1 MNQLKFLIISIALLN
16 FFSCKKKEIEGII
29 IGNTLVENQT
39 IEENKKLDTI
49 ILKTLN
55 GDYNSLRKLNH
66 FQCGDGSGCYDK
78 GYIITQVIY
87 KLGETE
93 FIKMVEKLDEKEL
106 YGIENY
112 IMVGLEYGDNDYD
125 GELDNK
131 KIEIEFPR
139 LLKVLKSK

>member
-16 FFSCKKKEIEGII
+16 LLSCKKKEIEGII
-29 IGNTLVENQT
+29 IGNTLFENQT

-55 GDYNSLRKLNH
+55 GDYNFLRRLNH
-66 FQCGDGSGCYDK
+66 FQCGDGAGCYDK

-112 IMVGLEYGDNDYD
+112 IVVGLEYGDNDYD
-125 GELDNK
+125 GEIDNK
-131 KIEIEFPR
+131 KIEIEFPK